1 MKDRLSLCMIVKN
14 EADIL
19 AECLKSVQDVV
30 GEIVILDTGSTDDTV
45 AIAESFG
52 AKVGHYEWSNDF
64 AAARNEALKL
74 VTKEWIL
81 VLDADETLNSKS
93 VADIEQAIAELDT
106 LVVNLVRY
114 EIGAAQSP
122 YSLVSRLF
130 RNHPALKFERPYHAM
145 IDDSVA
151 ELMTAESQ
159 WQVKN
164 VDTVAIFH
172 TGYKREAIAK
182 LEKSS
187 RAKRAMEAY
196 FADHKNDPYV
206 CSKLGAIY
214 VYEGLAKQGLKT
226 LKQGLKC
233 SANANPNLLY
243 ELHYHLANAFR
254 KQDETDKAIKH
265 YNQAIDQPIIN
276 KLKIGAHHNLGA
288 LLQTI
293 GKADE
298 AIAQHQTTVLIDP
311 TFAPGHY
318 HMAMALKAVGKAGDA
333 IKAYEKSLKYDP
345 FNPWAHQN
353 LAAILYRIGQ
363 TAESAKFFKQ
373 AIAIHEEQNP
383 QEAAKLRAKLS
394 DLFSETF

>member
-1 MKDRLSLCMIVKN
+1 MNDRLSLCMIVKN

-19 AECLKSVQDVV
+19 AECLRSVQDVV
-30 GEIVILDTGSTDDTV
+30 AEIVVLDTGSTDDTV

-52 AKVGHYEWSNDF
+52 AKIGHYEWSNDF
-64 AAARNEALKL
+64 AAARNEAMKL
-74 VTKEWIL
+74 VTKEWVL
-81 VLDADETLNSKS
+81 VLDADEKLNEKA
-93 VADIEQAIAELDT
+93 VETIEQAIAEPET

-151 ELMTAESQ
+151 TLMETESQ
-159 WQVKN
+159 WQIQ
-164 VDTVAIFH
+164 DLDAITIFH

-182 LEKSS
+182 LEKST

-196 FADHKNDPYV
+196 YKTHKNDPYV

-214 VYEGLAKQGLKT
+214 TYEGLAKQALKT

-233 SANANPNLLY
+233 SANAGGNLQY

-254 KQDETDKAIKH
+254 KQDDIEKAIKH
-265 YNQAIDQPIIN
+265 YNLAIEQPIID

-288 LLQTI
+288 LLQTL
-293 GKADE
+293 GRTKE
-298 AIAQHQTTVLIDP
+298 AIAQHQTTITIDP
-311 TFAPGHY
+311 TFAAGH
-318 HMAMALKAVGKAGDA
+318 HHLGMACKAMGWAGDA
-333 IKAYEKSLKYDP
+333 IKSYEKALKYDP
-345 FNPWAHQN
+345 YNAWTHQN
-353 LAAILYRIGQ
+353 LGAILYRIGQ
-363 TAESAKFFKQ
+363 LAESAKFFKQ
-373 AIAIHEEQNP
+373 AIALHDEQNP
-383 QEAAKLRAKLS
+383 IEAARLRAQLD
-394 DLFSETF
+394 DLFSENF